1 MAQEA
6 GSDIADVG
14 ADIEKDI
21 SRPRVVRQDLHHG
34 SIKLT
39 AEKQVTTDQITGENI
54 DLETVAV
61 SCGLLTA
68 TEINVS
74 GEQIQQS
81 TGAVRE
87 RPVAS

>member
-1 MAQEA
+1 MIQ
-6 GSDIADVG
+6 
-14 ADIEKDI
+14 
-21 SRPRVVRQDLHHG
+21 QDLHHG
-34 SIKLT
+34 PVEP
-39 AEKQVTTDQITGENI
+39 ADEKQVTTDKIIGENSDVEAVAASC
-54 DLETVAV
+54 DL
-61 SCGLLTA
+61 LPA